1 MRIAVRK
8 LLITAESIVTL
19 TTTAG
24 LRVTR
29 VRTVV
34 KLLTSRRTKSMLKI
48 KRTFLNDLPHVQTP
62 RREILL
68 GWVHRNTRLVG
79 TEAENLA
86 NRIFLK
92 YFKNI

>member
-1 MRIAVRK
+1 
-8 LLITAESIVTL
+8 
-19 TTTAG
+19 
-24 LRVTR
+24 
-29 VRTVV
+29 
-34 KLLTSRRTKSMLKI
+34 MLKI